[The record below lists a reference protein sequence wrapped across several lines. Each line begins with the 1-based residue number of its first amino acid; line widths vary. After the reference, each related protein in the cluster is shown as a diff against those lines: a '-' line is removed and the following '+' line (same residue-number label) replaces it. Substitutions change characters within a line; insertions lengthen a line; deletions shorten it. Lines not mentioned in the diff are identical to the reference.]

1 MNDVVYMPHI
11 ISHQTNV
18 VVVNNQS
25 ANSKIF
31 LLLFDWN
38 LTTATFIPWNILWA
52 MVMYE

>member
-25 ANSKIF
+25 ANSKIIYCYV
-31 LLLFDWN
+31 FDWM
-38 LTTATFIPWNILWA
+38 LTNHDN
-52 MVMYE
+52 VHSVGYSVG